1 MADREIQT
9 LGAVARPLPHDS
21 AAAQIS
27 GTALYADDVPEAA
40 NILHGAFGLSSV
52 AHARLTGL
60 DLSAVQSAPGVVAV
74 FSAINI
80 PGKNDVSPFAGDD
93 RLFAEDEVVYHG
105 QALFLVVASSHQAA
119 RRAAKLGKAAYEPLP
134 PLLTIAEAVAAD
146 SLIEPAQSSGARRRG
161 GGFGGVRPTGSPAGW
176 RVGGQDL
183 FLSRRPDR
191 GGDPAGAG
199 GHACALLHPASERG
213 AAYHRPRARAG
224 GCAGD
229 GGGAPHGRRLRR
241 QGDPGLPVRRRGG
254 AGGGGDRAAGE
265 NPRRPR

>member
-80 PGKNDVSPFAGDD
+80 PGKNDVSPSPGMT
-93 RLFAEDEVVYHG
+93 G
-105 QALFLVVASSHQAA
+105 SSRKMRWSITA
-119 RRAAKLGKAAYEPLP
+119 RRC
-134 PLLTIAEAVAAD
+134 
-146 SLIEPAQSSGARRRG
+146 SWWSPAPIRRRG
-161 GGFGGVRPTGSPAGW
+161 G
-176 RVGGQDL
+176 
-183 FLSRRPDR
+183 RRNW
-191 GGDPAGAG
+191 A
-199 GHACALLHPASERG
+199 
-213 AAYHRPRARAG
+213 RPRMSR
-224 GCAGD
+224 CR
-229 GGGAPHGRRLRR
+229 PCSPLPKRWRRT
-241 QGDPGLPVRRRGG
+241 
-254 AGGGGDRAAGE
+254 A
-265 NPRRPR
+265 